1 MKIFIYIFILNTIFI
16 PAALFAQEKSD
27 KSYVLLLS
35 FDGFRHDYVDKYN
48 AENFKKFIAEGSAAK
63 SLIPSFPSKTFPN
76 HYSIVTGMYPGNH
89 GLVGNIFYDSIR
101 NITYSIG
108 NREVVEDP
116 FYYGGTPLW
125 QLTQQNGYESASY
138 FWVGSEAPVK
148 GSYPDYYYRYNEE
161 IPNKE
166 RIEQVM
172 KWLELPEEERPRF
185 ISLYFSLVDTEGHS
199 TGPNSRELTLSVKEA
214 DFLLGYLMEKLK
226 EVDLPVDVIITSDHG
241 MTEVNENSSIDPEP
255 IFRLIPS
262 EAKTISDAIISQVY
276 LPKEKV
282 ESTYKT
288 LKAKEDNFKVYK
300 KGEMPENWH
309 YNNNYRIGDILI
321 LADPG
326 YIFNNKSFSGNKG
339 VHGYDAYTTSDMH
352 GILYARGP
360 NINKGV
366 LIEPIENINIYPL
379 ITKILGFENP
389 EIDGSFSNIK
399 EFYREE

>member
-1 MKIFIYIFILNTIFI
+1 MKILLYLLFLLFI
-16 PAALFAQEKSD
+16 PASLVAQDKTE
-27 KSYVLLLS
+27 KSYVLLVS
-35 FDGFRHDYVDKYN
+35 FDGFRHDYVEKYD

-101 NITYSIG
+101 NTTYSIG

-125 QLTQQNGYESASY
+125 QLTQENGYKSASY

-172 KWLELPEEERPRF
+172 KWLELPEQERPRF
-185 ISLYFSLVDTEGHS
+185 ISLYFSLVDSEGHA
-199 TGPNSRELTLSVKEA
+199 TGPDSGELALSVKEA
-214 DFLLGYLMEKLK
+214 DFLIGDLMEKLK

-241 MTEVNENSSIDPEP
+241 MKQVEVKSSIDPDP
-255 IFRLIPS
+255 ILKEVPS
-262 EAKTISDAIISQVY
+262 EANIIRDQIISHVY
-276 LPKEKV
+276 LPKELV
-282 ESTYKT
+282 ESTYKI
-288 LKAKEDNFKVYK
+288 LKTKEANFRVYK
-300 KGEMPENWH
+300 KEEMPENLH
-309 YNNNYRIGDILI
+309 YNYNYRIGDILL

-326 YIFNNKSFSGNKG
+326 YIFNNKS
-339 VHGYDAYTTSDMH
+339 
-352 GILYARGP
+352 
-360 NINKGV
+360 
-366 LIEPIENINIYPL
+366 
-379 ITKILGFENP
+379 
-389 EIDGSFSNIK
+389 
-399 EFYREE
+399 

>member
-1 MKIFIYIFILNTIFI
+1 MRLFKYLFFLILLCV
-16 PAALFAQEKSD
+16 PASLVGQEKTE
-27 KSYVLLLS
+27 KSHVLLVS
-35 FDGFRHDYVDKYN
+35 FDGFRHDYVEKYD
-48 AENFKKFIAEGSAAK
+48 AENFQKFIAEGTAAK

-101 NITYSIG
+101 NTTYSIG

-116 FYYGGTPLW
+116 FYYSGTPLW
-125 QLTQQNGYESASY
+125 QLTQENGFKSASY

-148 GSYPDYYYRYNEE
+148 SSYPDYYYRYNEE

-172 KWLELPEEERPRF
+172 KWLELPEEGRPRF
-185 ISLYFSLVDTEGHS
+185 ISLYFSLVDSEGHA
-199 TGPNSRELTLSVKEA
+199 TGPNSNELALSVKEA
-214 DFLLGYLMEKLK
+214 DFLLGYLMEELEKV
-226 EVDLPVDVIITSDHG
+226 ELPVDVIITSDHG
-241 MTEVNENSSIDPEP
+241 MKEVNVKNSIDPEP
-255 IFRLIPS
+255 IFKLTPS
-262 EAKTISDAIISQVY
+262 EAKIISDQIISQVY
-276 LPKEKV
+276 LPKELV
-282 ESTYKT
+282 ERTYKT
-288 LKAKEDNFKVYK
+288 LKTKEDHFKVYK

-309 YNNNYRIGDILI
+309 YNNNYRIGDILL

-326 YIFNNKSFSGNKG
+326 YIFNNKSFSGSRG
-339 VHGYDAYTTSDMH
+339 VHGYDPFTTPEMH

-360 NINKGV
+360 SINKGV
-366 LIEPIENINIYPL
+366 LTGAIENINIYPL

-399 EFYREE
+399 EFYKE